1 VETERQRRDS
11 ATPDDD
17 IELTALTP
25 RGTGPDAVNDFNV
38 AEDGE
43 STGGDSSTIRASTG
57 NTTSDNNG
65 NQRNSAEVLQLT
77 SNSTARPVAEYAAYY
92 DAGNG
97 GYPTEYTAY
106 HYYGNGRYPTE
117 EVQSSAGYEEASHG
131 SALISA
137 SGCQQEDCYCQQEET
152 LPRSHIQGD
161 STFQSWV
168 NTSFLALYEIS
179 EYIPVC
185 KNKVIEHIRRK
196 YPEVQSRNAG
206 ILAQLESESAL
217 RVNVEVQRAEWE
229 RQAKNARTE
238 RDEWERQAEVAISER
253 NEWEKQARA
262 GKAESDELLSHIATD
277 PGASERLQKM
287 RLKLVFRDLVIT
299 VWKKR
304 LDEWVQKEQ
313 FKLVSKNTELNHI
326 EVKRQEHNKKI
337 RENFQKESSQTRQN
351 LETETRKLQ
360 SARTILIT
368 DQAVLAQS
376 QQVYATKNAALH
388 REINTLETAIHA
400 QEASFAR
407 KRNAL
412 ESATKELAARERA
425 SKNAEVLA
433 NERMLQRR
441 LELVRKEAALAEREK
456 AMPRG

>member
-106 HYYGNGRYPTE
+106 HYYGNGGYPTE